1 MTRHKRHKK
10 IKNNSLGLPLLVVP
24 IVFLIFLSEN
34 KKYDRTCHFGSS
46 SRRFL
51 IFQFFIKQKTR
62 QDLPCGRSSRYIAK
76 KKKGPA
82 GTLKPLD
89 PREHITFVLVWSQ
102 DYICC
107 SCFFALAPSTCQPAL
122 TSSFTR
128 AFAFSRS
135 LSRRPCSS
143 SVLIFSMILI

>member
-10 IKNNSLGLPLLVVP
+10 IKKQFAGPSIVGRSNRFFNFSLA
-24 IVFLIFLSEN
+24 